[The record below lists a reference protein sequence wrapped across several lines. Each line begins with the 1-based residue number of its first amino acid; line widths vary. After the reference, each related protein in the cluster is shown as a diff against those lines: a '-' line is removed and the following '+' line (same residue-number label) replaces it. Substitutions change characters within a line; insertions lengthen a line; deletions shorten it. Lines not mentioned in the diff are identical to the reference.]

1 MGYIKEE
8 RPTTIAVE
16 GTWNIGS
23 YHYKG
28 SRLLEE
34 YVKGL
39 KQKKLIGSFCPG
51 CGKVIVP
58 PRNLCGR
65 CHRIMDRRKIV
76 SNRGTIT
83 CFIVTPP
90 PWRKEN

>member
-1 MGYIKEE
+1 MGGRNQLYHGDSFRGFPWEVIKMGYVKEE
-8 RPTTIAVE
+8 RPTTISVE

-58 PRNLCGR
+58 PRNLC
-65 CHRIMDRRKIV
+65 
-76 SNRGTIT
+76 
-83 CFIVTPP
+83 
-90 PWRKEN
+90 